1 MPLGRKAGFMR
12 RICWLYTAPLGC
24 LLALWGNFHAPGAA
38 EPFLRG
44 DVDESS
50 RLEITDALRIFQ
62 FLFQGGGGISCQDAA
77 DVDDNGAIEIADG
90 ISLLNYLFR
99 QGSPPPAPFPDCGND
114 PSDDALGCDR
124 HEGCEFRLDIP
135 GLNVSGEGVFFVIDR
150 SRTMQD
156 RRELGLA
163 KREVVGLIKNFPEAV
178 QFGVVF
184 FETGVIK
191 FPSEDKP
198 AQATADLK
206 TMAKDFVVS
215 VRGGSG
221 TCQQKGLVAALKYV
235 DASTATRNVILYL
248 SDGGGECAGYEEHA
262 YLKDT
267 LDVISRENH
276 GRARIF
282 TIGVMDLRSEDFLKQ
297 LAAQNGGS
305 YLFIKG

>member
-1 MPLGRKAGFMR
+1 MHR
-12 RICWLYTAPLGC
+12 LYGASLVC
-24 LLALWGNFHAPGAA
+24 VLALLGVILRPARAA

-135 GLNVSGEGVFFVIDR
+135 GLNVSGDGVFFVIDR
-150 SRTMQD
+150 SGTMQD
-156 RRELGLA
+156 RGELGLA
-163 KREVVGLIKNFPEAV
+163 KKQVLRVIDGFREVV
-178 QFGVVF
+178 QFGVIF
-184 FETGVIK
+184 FDLNFLRFPATGT
-191 FPSEDKP
+191 P
-198 AQATADLK
+198 AQATGDLK
-206 TMAKDFVVS
+206 KSATDFVQFTP
-215 VRGGSG
+215 GGHG
-221 TCQQKGLVAALKYV
+221 QCGQKGLLAALQLV
-235 DASTATRNVILYL
+235 EASSAKRNVILYL
-248 SDGGGECAGYEEHA
+248 SDGGGTCGDGDESF
-262 YLKDT
+262 YLRQT
-267 LDVISRENH
+267 LGAIAKENH

-282 TIGVMDLRSEDFLKQ
+282 TLGILNLGRLQEDFLKQ

-305 YLFIKG
+305 YLRVTK